1 MKRINVLFL
10 VRTWGVG
17 GAHTIIRLLLDRL
30 EGSEFRIV
38 TVPYAGSGSGDQEF
52 VDFLAKHN
60 LKVADERVS
69 WRSPFSWSQARREV
83 RALIQKH
90 DIDLVHTH
98 DNLSNLLVGV
108 DRSGWDCARVASAY
122 GWWEPKWDLKVRA
135 YYWLEKRLALP
146 KFDRVYTVSDHMKQ
160 KVLRGGTP
168 ESRVRVIRTGLGLF
182 ETASAATRAR
192 ARSELGLPPDA
203 LVVGTVSRLYR
214 EKGHRYLIDALHT
227 LKDTCPRLRLLVV
240 GTGYMRPALERQSEA
255 LAVRDRIVFA
265 GYLDNLAAAMSAM
278 DIFALPSILDEG
290 LPTASLEA
298 QAAGLPVVASDIGG
312 TSETVIPGETGVLVR
327 PKDVGALSRAISAL
341 SADGARRAAM
351 GLRARS
357 WIRESFSMDRMMSQI
372 TAMYHEALSTF
383 QARRGDR

>member
-1 MKRINVLFL
+1 MKRVNVLYL

-17 GAHTIIRLLLDRL
+17 GAHTIIRLLLHRFAR
-30 EGSEFRIV
+30 SEFHIV
-38 TVPYAGSGSGDQEF
+38 TVPYAGSGNGDQEF
-52 VDFLAKHN
+52 VDYLAKHD

-83 RALIQKH
+83 LRLIRKH

-122 GWWEPKWDLKVRA
+122 GWWEPRWDLKVRT

-146 KFDRVYTVSDHMKQ
+146 NFDRVYTVSAHMKQ
-160 KVLRGGTP
+160 KVQRGGAP
-168 ESRVRVIRTGLGLF
+168 ESKVRVIRTGLDLF
-182 ETASAATRAR
+182 EFGPTTTRAS
-192 ARSELGLPPDA
+192 ARSELGLPADA

-214 EKGHRYLIDALHT
+214 EKGHRYLIEALHA
-227 LKDTCPRLRLLVV
+227 LKDTHPRLMLLVV
-240 GTGYMRPALERQSEA
+240 GAGYMRASLERRSEA
-255 LAVRDRIVFA
+255 LGVRNRIVFA
-265 GYLDNLAAAMSAM
+265 GYVDDLAAAMRAM

-290 LPTASLEA
+290 LPTAALEA
-298 QAAGLPVVASDIGG
+298 QAAGLPVIASDIGG
-312 TSETVIPGETGVLVR
+312 TSEAIIPGETGVLVR
-327 PKDVGALSRAISAL
+327 PKDVHALTAAISAL
-341 SADGARRAAM
+341 SADEARRAAM

-357 WIRESFSMDRMMSQI
+357 WVQESFSVDRMMSQI

-383 QARRGDR
+383 RERRRGM